1 MIQLA
6 ARLWTHYSHINWAL
20 ADQTMVSGV
29 NFLTGILLSRYL
41 GLEEF
46 GRFTLAWMAVLF
58 VNSLQHAAIIS
69 PMMSIGPK
77 QPEAEAPAYYGAIV
91 VQQIVFSRVS
101 RDLKRSMVFRIVIDY
116 DGSYMFQSSAKLELL
131 TKQTGFEI
139 LLSLNPQ
146 VDCGVPD
153 NLVHK
158 RDVDYEEA
166 LTPVRERLF
175 DLAYKVANK
184 AGI

>member
-1 MIQLA
+1 MTKSPGVTILTETLPRA
-6 ARLWTHYSHINWAL
+6 
-20 ADQTMVSGV
+20 SGQ
-29 NFLTGILLSRYL
+29 N
-41 GLEEF
+41 
-46 GRFTLAWMAVLF
+46 
-58 VNSLQHAAIIS
+58 II
-69 PMMSIGPK
+69 
-77 QPEAEAPAYYGAIV
+77 
-91 VQQIVFSRVS
+91 QQIVFSRTS
-101 RDLKRSMVFRIVIDY
+101 RDLKRSFVFRIVIDY
-116 DGSYMFQSSAKLELL
+116 DGSYIFQSSARLEML
-131 TKQTGFEI
+131 TPQTGMET